1 MKKIICAILTLV
13 LILSL
18 AACGNGGS
26 SVDETPKMIP
36 HTPISADKFL
46 TQTQNAPYALSVTA
60 HARLK
65 LYFDANQNL
74 TAVECLNPEG
84 EDLFGSSSYAAVSQ
98 SYEELLEQ
106 ILSQLN
112 ERGHLEAGS
121 LMLAAAAVDDT
132 KGMDELLQTAITT
145 ASHYLKQNGLNVIIS
160 TSSTLYPDG
169 ILPETVAP
177 QVSDDPNGADPDP
190 TPSPTPSEEPSGV
203 VLGANEM
210 VLERDSKGNI
220 LKTEEPT
227 SDGGRIY
234 REYNTKAQITLMRQE
249 YPDGTSTVTTY
260 TDSLPTKVVDQEG
273 NVTTLSYHTDKSLS
287 IEIIRYAN
295 GDHQETNFD
304 LSGNTTYFLLRRED
318 GSWEERN
325 YISAGKLS
333 YTVDSDANGNK
344 TSHYYHYN
352 GQIAAEV
359 VQGTDGYYS
368 ETNYNEIGTPIS
380 KSESDAEGKRVETSY
395 YANGKRQS
403 MVITYA
409 DESVHIWTYTEDGT
423 TGSMTDET
431 GSYTETYH
439 PNGTRATLSYTPSE
453 EAEADFTYE
462 ETTYDDE
469 GTLLTR
475 LQVHP
480 DGVRVGITYQS
491 EDTYTAVYTSPEG
504 EEYTEYWYKNT
515 QIGGIDIDGEP
526 YGKTFDDV

>member
-18 AACGNGGS
+18 AACGNGGGS
-26 SVDETPKMIP
+26 GDETPKMIS

-46 TQTQNAPYALSVTA
+46 SQTQNASYALSVTA

-65 LYFDANQNL
+65 LYFDADKKV
-74 TAVECLNPEG
+74 TAVECLNPDGAE
-84 EDLFGSSSYAAVSQ
+84 LFGSSGYAAVSQ

-106 ILSQLN
+106 IVAQLG

-145 ASHYLKQNGLNVIIS
+145 SSHCLKQNGLNVIIS
-160 TSSTLYPDG
+160 TTSTLYPDG

-177 QVSDDPNGADPDP
+177 QVSDTPDPDPTP

-203 VLGANEM
+203 VLGANEV
-210 VLERDSKGNI
+210 VLEQDIKGNI

-234 REYNTKAQITLMRQE
+234 REYSTEAQIVLMRRE

-273 NVTTLSYHTDKSLS
+273 NVTTMSYHTDKSLS

-333 YTVDSDANGNK
+333 YTVDSDADGNK

-409 DESVHIWTYTEDGT
+409 DESVQIWTYTEDGT

-439 PNGTRATLSYTPSE
+439 PNGQRATLSYTPSDK
-453 EAEADFTYE
+453 AEANFAYE
-462 ETTYDDE
+462 ETTYDDT
-469 GTLLTR
+469 GALLTR
-475 LQVHP
+475 SQVRA
-480 DGVRVGITYQS
+480 DGVRVSITYQS
-491 EDTYTAVYTSPEG
+491 EDTYTAVYASPEG

-526 YGKTFDDV
+526 YGKTFDEI